1 MIVYNTRSPR
11 HRRGLLQRVDK
22 LDPAIPRSTPRVL
35 DSQGEATWEPVLL
48 FAREN
53 GFPRQCEHWLG
64 MTGKRGGDSTVPS
77 CSYAALSL
85 PLFFFRLRMKGISR
99 FLNRRSFAVTP

>member
-1 MIVYNTRSPR
+1 MTWSPVR
-11 HRRGLLQRVDK
+11 ND
-22 LDPAIPRSTPRVL
+22 
-35 DSQGEATWEPVLL
+35 
-48 FAREN
+48 RE
-53 GFPRQCEHWLG
+53 
-64 MTGKRGGDSTVPS
+64 RGGDSTALS

>member
-1 MIVYNTRSPR
+1 
-11 HRRGLLQRVDK
+11 
-22 LDPAIPRSTPRVL
+22 
-35 DSQGEATWEPVLL
+35 
-48 FAREN
+48 
-53 GFPRQCEHWLG
+53 
-64 MTGKRGGDSTVPS
+64 MTGKRGGDSTALS